1 MPNFPLCPTGFRE
14 RSKRPLPYWLEGV
27 RIIPNSFSIAG
38 DKNQIQRALTRVCR
52 RGPIPRLGSFP

>member
-1 MPNFPLCPTGFRE
+1 LPDRLRE

-38 DKNQIQRALTRVCR
+38 DKTKSSAR
-52 RGPIPRLGSFP
+52 